1 MKSRG
6 LAFGCLLVG
15 GALALVASAQPWWRG
30 DGHGAAVKFTG
41 GQATGGLS
49 QALGIV
55 ALAGTLLLLALRS
68 RGRRVVAALLL
79 LIGVGVALVGGIWL
93 QPRPDAVRGQLGHI
107 SMPDSFQLTA
117 TVWPWVFAVTGVL
130 IVGGAAVTMIT
141 AGSWPAGSDRFQ
153 TGSGSVQAAMSDET
167 AELWKAMDAGVDP
180 TTTAADSPRDARA
193 TAHVDDH
200 DTLTPSDPKMRD
212 RGAGD
217 TMDDTEQAQQLPWSP
232 TSPSSGQVHRG
243 RRGRREA

>member
-1 MKSRG
+1 MKYRV
-6 LAFGCLLVG
+6 LAFGCLLAG

-30 DGHGAAVKFTG
+30 LGQGAAVKFTG
-41 GQATGGLS
+41 NQATGGLG

-79 LIGVGVALVGGIWL
+79 LIGVGVALVGGFWL
-93 QPRPDAVRGQLGHI
+93 QPRLDAVRSQLSHV
-107 SMPDSFQLTA
+107 SMLENFQLTA
-117 TVWPWVFAVTGVL
+117 TAWPWIFAVAGVL

-153 TGSGSVQAAMSDET
+153 TGSGKAQAAMSEES
-167 AELWKAMDAGVDP
+167 AEPWKAMDAGVDP
-180 TTTAADSPRDARA
+180 TTTTADSPRDARA
-193 TAHVDDH
+193 AGHIDDH
-200 DTLTPSDPKMRD
+200 DTLTPADPKMRD

-217 TMDDTEQAQQLPWSP
+217 TMDGTEQAQQLPWSP
-232 TSPSSGQVHRG
+232 TSSSSGQLHRG
-243 RRGRREA
+243 RGEREA

>member
-1 MKSRG
+1 MKFRG

-15 GALALVASAQPWWRG
+15 GALSLVSSAQPWWRG
-30 DGHGAAVKFTG
+30 VGQGAAVKFAG
-41 GQATGGLS
+41 SQATGGLS

-79 LIGVGVALVGGIWL
+79 LVGVGVALVGGFWL
-93 QPRPDAVRGQLGHI
+93 RPRPDAVRSQLGHV
-107 SMPDSFQLTA
+107 SMLDNFQLTA
-117 TVWPWVFAVTGVL
+117 TAWPWIFAVAAVL
-130 IVGGAAVTMIT
+130 IVGGAAVTVIT

-153 TGSGSVQAAMSDET
+153 TGSGNAQAALSEEP

-180 TTTAADSPRDARA
+180 TTTAVDFPRDARA
-193 TAHVDDH
+193 AGHVDDH
-200 DTLTPSDPKMRD
+200 DTLTPADPKMRD

-217 TMDDTEQAQQLPWSP
+217 TMDGTEQVQQLSWSP

-243 RRGRREA
+243 RGEREA